1 MKSILEK
8 RRTSLEIT
16 STDLNEQLNASF
28 RTFDR
33 LLAKTRGLF
42 DMSSC
47 DMWPLEQLLGKSNS
61 DLEKISNYLIS
72 NLVIWFGFCF
82 RAFNQFS
89 DFIPNF
95 SCTHC
100 WDSGENSGWT
110 VIITNSFPTRQRN
123 PGLVVFVRTF
133 F

>member
-1 MKSILEK
+1 MKSVLDK

-33 LLAKTRGLF
+33 LLAKIRGLF

-72 NLVIWFGFCF
+72 NLVIWLYFVLEHLTNLATLFLTS
-82 RAFNQFS
+82 RA
-89 DFIPNF
+89 
-95 SCTHC
+95 
-100 WDSGENSGWT
+100 
-110 VIITNSFPTRQRN
+110 PTGGTLERIAVE
-123 PGLVVFVRTF
+123 LWL
-133 F
+133 

>member
-33 LLAKTRGLF
+33 LLAKIRGLF

-47 DMWPLEQLLGKSNS
+47 DMWPLEQLLGKSN
-61 DLEKISNYLIS
+61 DLEKILNYLIS
-72 NLVIWFGFCF
+72 NLVTLFLAS
-82 RAFNQFS
+82 RA
-89 DFIPNF
+89 
-95 SCTHC
+95 
-100 WDSGENSGWT
+100 
-110 VIITNSFPTRQRN
+110 PTGGALERIAVE
-123 PGLVVFVRTF
+123 L
-133 F
+133 